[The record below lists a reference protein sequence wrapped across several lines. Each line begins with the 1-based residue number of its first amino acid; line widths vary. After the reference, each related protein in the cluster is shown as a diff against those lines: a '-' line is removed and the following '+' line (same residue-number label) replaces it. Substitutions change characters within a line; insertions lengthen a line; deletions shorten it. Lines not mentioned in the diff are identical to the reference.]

1 MKLEARLLLKKASNS
16 LIVAIEHFNRPID
29 VGRVTAVLILLDHA
43 FEMLLKAAILHRG
56 GRIREAR
63 KRETIGFDSCV
74 RKGVSDPSIRYL
86 TEEQAITLQTING
99 LRDAAQ
105 HHLIDISE
113 QQLYIHAQSGVTLF
127 GDLLRQVFN
136 RNLIDLLPARV
147 LPISTFVP
155 NEIDMLFESEIKEVA
170 KLLRPGRRR
179 RTEALARIRPL
190 AILDATIRGE
200 KLQPSDKELANVA
213 AALLNNKS
221 WEEIF
226 VGAASISFSVK
237 HDGPNISLRIV
248 KKEGIPIQLVPEGTA
263 EASVVA
269 IRRVDE
275 LGFYSLGVKQ
285 LAEKIGLSSPKTSA
299 LIWHLDLVNNPDCSK
314 EIVIGKSKFR
324 RYSQKAVDHLLHAKQ
339 TQNLESIW
347 HAYRT
352 RPFFM
357 KSTPAVLD

>member
-1 MKLEARLLLKKASNS
+1 MKREAAFLLKKATDS
-16 LIVAIEHFNRPID
+16 LILAIEHFNRPID
-29 VGRVTAVLILLDHA
+29 RGRVSAVLILLDHA

-74 RKGVSDPSIRYL
+74 RKGVSDSSIRYL

-127 GDLLRQVFN
+127 GDILQQVFKQT
-136 RNLIDLLPARV
+136 LLDLLPARV
-147 LPISTFVP
+147 LPISTFAP
-155 NEIDMLFESEIKEVA
+155 TEIDMLFESEIKEVA
-170 KLLRPGRRR
+170 KLLKPGRRR

-200 KLQPSDKELANVA
+200 KLQPSDRELANVA
-213 AALLNNKS
+213 TDVLKNKS
-221 WEEIF
+221 WDQIF
-226 VGAASISFSVK
+226 LGAASISFSLE

-248 KKEGIPIQLVPEGTA
+248 KKEGIPIQLVPEGTPA
-263 EASVVA
+263 SSVVA

-275 LGFYSLGVKQ
+275 LGFYCFGAKQ
-285 LAEKIGLSSPKTSA
+285 LAAKIGLSGPKTSA
-299 LIWHLDLVNNPDCSK
+299 LIWHLNLANDPDYSK
-314 EIVIGKSKFR
+314 EFIIGKSKFR
-324 RYSQKAVDHLLHAKQ
+324 RYSQKAIHRLLDAKQ
-339 TQNLESIW
+339 TQNWDSLW
-347 HAYRT
+347 HAYRA
-352 RPFFM
+352 R
-357 KSTPAVLD
+357 SGS